1 MRCKTTLGWM
11 VAAVAMWMAVE
22 AEAVELTTAI
32 GWGADTYINDG
43 ISAENN
49 YGANTTMLLRRSSIN
64 YTRKVYVRFDTWG
77 LHATDVELRFTVN
90 SVINQS
96 DDDTTVNV
104 WGLNDGV
111 LGDEN
116 TLDEFWPEME
126 INWNNA
132 PGNLADNTVDATK
145 TSLLGTFLVPQDASG
160 GTVVTFDN
168 PNLLSMIQNDTN
180 GVITLI
186 LQPAAG
192 TDYIYFHTKEYG
204 TATNSPTLVFPT
216 AACIWDG
223 EGGANNNWSH
233 PSNWTPDV
241 LPLDAATFT
250 NAATAAAGTVTSIVD
265 EDFTVGTLTFEHL
278 STAANGW
285 HTMQINDGVTLRVL
299 GALGVSADKAII
311 FGNFTADGTTRTA
324 FTGDGTLLVDS
335 PTKDFWVGGRAGASA
350 SAQSNFT
357 IDMSGLANF
366 EANIDEFR
374 VAASPLRSHATVTL
388 AETNTITANA
398 VIVGANSHTAPGH
411 DYLYLGQT
419 NVVNTNKLVVA
430 GARSTATLAF
440 ASGLS
445 ETPTLVLRGK
455 AGGSSRVDLWIGDQN
470 GNSGYG
476 TGGTSRAAGTVDW
489 TAGAVDAMIGN
500 LIVARNGTYYSGRA
514 GAADGTLS
522 FAAGT
527 IDATQIVLGR
537 TPIVNTQLY
546 NFNDPLNTGTLNVLG
561 GTLVAGSITLGEVQ
575 GHGGAN
581 DTDSSP
587 SMRAEG
593 IFNLSGGTA
602 TVHGNLLLGNHTS
615 TGTAAAI
622 GTVNVTGGTLAAQY
636 IGPGSGTNNISTFN
650 WTDGTLHVG
659 TFGLDLVQNGGTLAP
674 GTSIG
679 TTHVLGNY
687 TQNAGLLEIE
697 FQSPGLVAG
706 VDYDV
711 LEVDGLAMLDG
722 TLVLSLLGGYQPEIG
737 SVFDV
742 LTAGGITFGPN
753 FALIADENFVA
764 RLFSGPTGDMLQF
777 RYVPEP
783 SSLALLGIAAIGL
796 ASLWRRRKRAEGK
809 SFTVANRSIIQSQEG

>member
-1 MRCKTTLGWM
+1 M
-11 VAAVAMWMAVE
+11 VAAIATWMAVE

-43 ISAENN
+43 VSAENN
-49 YGANTTMLLRRSSIN
+49 YGANTTMLLRRASTD

-77 LHATDVELRFTVN
+77 LHATDVTLRFTVD
-90 SVINQS
+90 SVNNQS

-132 PGNLADNTVDATK
+132 PGNLGGNTVDPTK

-160 GTVVTFDN
+160 GTVVTFNN

-192 TDYIYFHTKEYG
+192 TDYIYFRTKEYG
-204 TATNSPTLVFPT
+204 TATNSPTLVFPA

-223 EGGANNNWSH
+223 EGGANKNWSH
-233 PSNWTPDV
+233 ASNWAPDV

-265 EDFTVGTLTFEHL
+265 EDFTVGTLAFEHL

-324 FTGDGTLLVDS
+324 FSGGGTLLVDS

-350 SAQSNFT
+350 AAQSNFT

-374 VAASPLRSHATVTL
+374 LAASPLRSHATVTL
-388 AETNTITANA
+388 AEANAITANA
-398 VIVGANSHTAPGH
+398 VVVGANSHTAPGH
-411 DYLYLGQT
+411 DYLYLGRT

-440 ASGLS
+440 NPALPD
-445 ETPTLVLRGK
+445 TPTLVLRGK
-455 AGGSSRVDLWIGDQN
+455 AGGSSRANVWIGDQN

-476 TGGTSRAAGTVDW
+476 TGGTSRAVGTVDW
-489 TAGAVDAMIGN
+489 TAGVVDAMIGN
-500 LIVARNGTYYSGRA
+500 LIVARNGTYYSGKA

-537 TPIVNTQLY
+537 TPIFNTQLY
-546 NFNDPLNTGTLNVLG
+546 DFNDPLNTGTLNMLG
-561 GTLVAGSITLGEVQ
+561 GTLVAGSMILGEVQ
-575 GHGGAN
+575 GHGAPDGSSSN
-581 DTDSSP
+581 SSP
-587 SMRAEG
+587 SVRARG

-602 TVHGNLLLGNHTS
+602 IVNGDILLGNHTS
-615 TGTAAAI
+615 TGTADAI
-622 GTVNVTGGTLAAQY
+622 GTVNFTGGTLAAQY
-636 IGPGSGTNNISTFN
+636 IGPGSGTNNVSTFN

-679 TTHVLGNY
+679 TTHVLGDY
-687 TQNAGLLEIE
+687 TQNAGVLEIE

-711 LEVDGLAMLDG
+711 LEVAGLAMLDG

-742 LTAGGITFGPN
+742 LTADGITFGPN
-753 FALIADENFVA
+753 FALVADENFVA

-783 SSLALLGIAAIGL
+783 SSLALLGIALIAL
-796 ASLWRRRKRAEGK
+796 AGGSRRRRCRAELK
-809 SFTVANRSIIQSQEG
+809 